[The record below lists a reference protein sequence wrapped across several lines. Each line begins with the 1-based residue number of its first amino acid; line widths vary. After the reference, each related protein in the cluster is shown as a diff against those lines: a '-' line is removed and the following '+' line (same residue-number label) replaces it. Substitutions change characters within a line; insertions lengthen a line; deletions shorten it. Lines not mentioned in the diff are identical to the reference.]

1 VGQTVAVTGA
11 GSGLGRALSV
21 RLAADDTRLLLIGR
35 RPERLRRTRE
45 DCLAGGGK
53 AGDIVVLPIDV
64 GDPGAAAA
72 VADAAVT
79 AFDGLDALVNNA
91 AQATFGALESTCI
104 DTFARL
110 LQVDLIAPA
119 ALVRATAPL
128 LRRSGGT
135 VVNVGSI
142 GGLLSVPGRSYYG
155 AAKAGLHHLTR
166 SLAKE
171 LAPEI
176 RVNAVLPGAV
186 DTEMYGELGIDDD
199 AVARLRDE
207 MVRTTP
213 LGRMGRPEDVVPWIV
228 MLLGPAAAWM
238 TGSLLVVD
246 GGRSC

>member
-1 VGQTVAVTGA
+1 MGQTVAVTGA
-11 GSGLGRALSV
+11 GSGLGRALAV
-21 RLAADDTRLLLIGR
+21 RLAADGTRLILAGR
-35 RPERLRRTRE
+35 RPERLRRTRD
-45 DCLAGGGK
+45 DCLAAGGK
-53 AGDIVVLPIDV
+53 ERDLVVLPNDV
-64 GDPGAAAA
+64 ADPDAAAA
-72 VADAAVT
+72 VADAARTV
-79 AFDGLDALVNNA
+79 FDGLDALVNNA
-91 AQATFGALESTCI
+91 AQATFGPLGATGI
-104 DTFARL
+104 DTFERL

-119 ALVRATAPL
+119 ALIRATAPL

-142 GGLLSVPGRSYYG
+142 GGLLAVPGRSYYG

-171 LAPEI
+171 LAPDI

-186 DTEMYGELGIDDD
+186 DTEMYAELGIDDD

-213 LGRMGRPEDVVPWIV
+213 MGRMGRPEDVVPWIV
-228 MLLGPAAAWM
+228 MLLGPAAGWM

>member
-1 VGQTVAVTGA
+1 MGLVVAVTGA
-11 GSGLGRALSV
+11 GSGLGRALAV
-21 RLAADDTRLLLIGR
+21 RLAADGTRLLLVGR
-35 RPERLRRTRE
+35 RAERLLRTRE
-45 DCLAGGGK
+45 DCLADGGK
-53 AGDIVVLPIDV
+53 PGDIVTLPVDLAE
-64 GDPGAAAA
+64 PGAAAA
-72 VADAAVT
+72 VRDAAVA

-91 AQATFGALESTCI
+91 AQARFGPLDDTDV
-104 DTFARL
+104 DTFVRL
-110 LQVDLIAPA
+110 LRVDLVAPA
-119 ALVRATAPL
+119 ALIRCVAPL
-128 LRRSGGT
+128 LRRSRGT

-142 GGLLSVPGRSYYG
+142 GGLLAVPGRSYYG

-166 SLAKE
+166 SLARE

-186 DTEMYGELGIDDD
+186 DTEMYDDLGIDDD
-199 AVARLRDE
+199 AVARLRAE

-228 MLLGPAAAWM
+228 MLLGPDATWM